1 MKNSASLLRWYPEPW
16 RVRYGPE
23 LFDPNMLVTTCLM
36 LIAIA
41 VAGYGVTRISVS
53 WKELRTASAR

>member
-1 MKNSASLLRWYPEPW
+1 MKI
-16 RVRYGPE
+16 
-23 LFDPNMLVTTCLM
+23 PNMLVTTCLM

-41 VAGYGVTRISVS
+41 VSDYEVTHISLA